1 MSDLL
6 AHIAPT
12 RLVPAG
18 IYGSVAGFPGVTATV
33 VEGLALA
40 TLAARKG
47 KGADLR
53 AAALSA
59 FGLDLPEGPRVA
71 EGGGLFAVGT
81 APDRWLVGLPG
92 ASGDDLLARL
102 GEAFAGLAS
111 LTDQS
116 DANLVLD
123 LTGPQVGAAL
133 EKLVA
138 VDLHPSVF
146 GPGSAAATA
155 VALIPILFW
164 QVDGSPRY
172 RFAISRSFA
181 PAILRALTAA
191 AAPLGFELIGTGRG

>member
-6 AHIAPT
+6 AHIPPT

-47 KGADLR
+47 KSGDLR
-53 AAALSA
+53 AAAHSA
-59 FGLDLPEGPRVA
+59 FGLQLPDGPRVVEA
-71 EGGGLFAVGT
+71 GGLIAVGT
-81 APDRWLVGLPG
+81 APDRWLIGLPG
-92 ASGDDLLARL
+92 ASGDALLDKL

-111 LTDQS
+111 VTDQS

-146 GPGSAAATA
+146 GSGQAAATA
-155 VALIPILFW
+155 VALIPLLFW

-172 RFAISRSFA
+172 RFVIARSFA
-181 PAILRALTAA
+181 PAIVRALTAA

>member
-47 KGADLR
+47 KGGALR
-53 AAALSA
+53 AAAASA
-59 FGLDLPEGPRVA
+59 FGLTLPDGPRLVEA
-71 EGGGLFAVGT
+71 GGLIAVGT
-81 APDRWLVGLPG
+81 APDRWLIGLSG
-92 ASGDDLLARL
+92 ASGDALLDKL
-102 GEAFAGLAS
+102 SKAFAGLGS

-123 LTGPQVGAAL
+123 LSGPKVGAAL

-138 VDLHPSVF
+138 IDLDPSVF
-146 GPGSAAATA
+146 GPGQAAATA
-155 VALIPILFW
+155 VALIPLLFW
-164 QVDGSPRY
+164 QVDASPRY
-172 RFAISRSFA
+172 RFAIARSFA